1 MGNLATSSDC
11 ELNPPG
17 EGVTHSGC
25 TDRDDETEN
34 DDDDDDEE
42 EEGMDDVIA

>member
-11 ELNPPG
+11 EPNP
-17 EGVTHSGC
+17 GVTHSGC

-34 DDDDDDEE
+34 DDDDEEEE